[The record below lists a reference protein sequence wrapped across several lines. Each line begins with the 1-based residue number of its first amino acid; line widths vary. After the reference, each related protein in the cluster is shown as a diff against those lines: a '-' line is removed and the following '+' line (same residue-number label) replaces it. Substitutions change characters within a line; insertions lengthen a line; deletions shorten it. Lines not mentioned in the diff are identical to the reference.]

1 MHYYYYYF
9 SVIVEVN
16 VTKIYVPC
24 IPKQHYAQLVY
35 VGRSADLPHNYS
47 ILPSLRVDSR
57 VMQSDLQIRIVLCQT
72 VAREA
77 WTWTASVEKEP
88 LEDVKKQPVLHQML
102 L

>member
-35 VGRSADLPHNYS
+35 IGRSADLPHNYS
-47 ILPSLRVDSR
+47 ILPSLRVDSQ
-57 VMQSDLQIRIVLCQT
+57 VMQSDLRIRIVLYQT
-72 VAREA
+72 VVREA
-77 WTWTASVEKEP
+77 WNPKVASETQ
-88 LEDVKKQPVLHQML
+88 EDDKTQPVLRQML